1 MTYIQLVKTE
11 LTKLRRSHIFWIL
24 LAPVILL
31 WIPSF
36 LNADINFEATGISP
50 ENNFFIQSYLGFT
63 WFMFPASLV
72 VCTVLL
78 TQSERTNKGLQKMLS
93 LPVNP
98 QLFCLA
104 KFTILLLLAAFQLL
118 LMGAAYFPTAMI
130 VSHMQNYSMVLPVS
144 LVLKESCLLYLSA
157 IPMAALYWMLAVC
170 IHTPVFSIGA
180 GLASIVPSMLLHQ
193 HQSLVCL
200 SGILSHLYPD
210 DTPWYYGKQFPQ
222 LCYGPHPLD
231 SCIHRYD
238 TCFSRRFLYNL
249 RQI

>member
-104 KFTILLLLAAFQLL
+104 KFTICCFWLLFSFCSW
-118 LMGAAYFPTAMI
+118 G
-130 VSHMQNYSMVLPVS
+130 LP
-144 LVLKESCLLYLSA
+144 
-157 IPMAALYWMLAVC
+157 I
-170 IHTPVFSIGA
+170 
-180 GLASIVPSMLLHQ
+180 
-193 HQSLVCL
+193 
-200 SGILSHLYPD
+200 
-210 DTPWYYGKQFPQ
+210 FPQ
-222 LCYGPHPLD
+222 P
-231 SCIHRYD
+231 
-238 TCFSRRFLYNL
+238 
-249 RQI
+249 